1 VRTTSTDKPK
11 KSTNLF
17 VSGVLIL
24 SISNVLQKVIGAT
37 LKIPLHGLLGG
48 DGMGYYYI
56 AYAIYV
62 WFYMI
67 STAGLPVAISIMI
80 SDSRA
85 RGNFREANKIFGIT
99 LRFFMAIGMAGTVI
113 MIFGSKLFAK
123 LYEQQGAYLAIMA
136 LAPTLFF
143 VCISS
148 CLRGYFQGYQLMLP
162 TAISQLIEALGKL
175 IIGISLAILTIRQ
188 GYGTEVTAAATVMGL
203 TVGVF
208 VGMLFLIFYKFRFKS
223 EAYDAEFARPDSDTM
238 PVRGWRSIAKQLFM
252 IAVPVTLSASVMSFT
267 SVIDGIIISRQ
278 LQSIGY
284 TADLARTMMGD
295 YSAQAVTMWNVP
307 PALIY
312 PIAYS
317 IIPLISAAMK
327 MGQTERVKTIMN
339 SAIKVA
345 ALIALPSSIGMSVL
359 SEPILKLV
367 FTDQAAAERVA
378 PLLSVLALSIFFIS
392 MLSITNAILQVY
404 GHERKPI
411 ISMLA
416 GSAVKI
422 AVSYILI
429 GTPSI
434 GIFGA
439 PVSTFVCY
447 FVIMLINF
455 YFVARYVGLIPDVK
469 VILIKPLISAIICGA
484 AAIGS
489 HRLLV
494 LVLNTKIA
502 TVCAIGIAALVY
514 GVFIFIIGAVTRDDI
529 MLLPKGSKLCAIF
542 EKLRLLK
549 KVDAGS

>member
-1 VRTTSTDKPK
+1 
-11 KSTNLF
+11 
-17 VSGVLIL
+17 
-24 SISNVLQKVIGAT
+24 
-37 LKIPLHGLLGG
+37 
-48 DGMGYYYI
+48 
-56 AYAIYV
+56 
-62 WFYMI
+62 
-67 STAGLPVAISIMI
+67 
-80 SDSRA
+80 
-85 RGNFREANKIFGIT
+85 
-99 LRFFMAIGMAGTVI
+99 
-113 MIFGSKLFAK
+113 
-123 LYEQQGAYLAIMA
+123 
-136 LAPTLFF
+136 
-143 VCISS
+143 
-148 CLRGYFQGYQLMLP
+148 MLP
-162 TAISQLIEALGKL
+162 PTHITAYQALQL

-317 IIPLISAAMK
+317 LSAYSAAMK

-439 PVSTFVCY
+439 PVSAFIICDRNATLLRD
-447 FVIMLINF
+447 MW
-455 YFVARYVGLIPDVK
+455 GLYYVK
-469 VILIKPLISAIICGA
+469 VIYHFYRQLYRCSLIG
-484 AAIGS
+484 

-494 LVLNTKIA
+494 LVLNTKSRR
-502 TVCAIGIAALVY
+502 CAQWHSGLVFTACY
-514 GVFIFIIGAVTRDDI
+514 
-529 MLLPKGSKLCAIF
+529 L
-542 EKLRLLK
+542 
-549 KVDAGS
+549 